1 MTNMKITVNGEEK
14 LVKDHISVNE
24 LIENLDLKQ
33 TKFAVDINGVIIHRS
48 EYDNYQIQRYDNIEI
63 VVAVGGG

>member
-14 LVKDHISVNE
+14 FVKDHISVNE

-33 TKFAVDINGVIIHRS
+33 TKFAVDINGEIIHRS
-48 EYDNYQIQRYDNIEI
+48 EYDNYQIKRYDNIEI

>member
-1 MTNMKITVNGEEK
+1 MANIKITLNGEEK
-14 LVKDHISVNE
+14 IIKDCISVKQ

-33 TKFAVDINGVIIHRS
+33 TKFAVDINGEIIQRS
-48 EYDNYQIQRYDNIEI
+48 KYDNYQIQRYDNIEI